1 MAKLY
6 ESDFEET
13 TIERLKILGYEH
25 LPAHEI
31 YTRTDLSEVVLLDR
45 LHKFL
50 SQRYPGLPTSDVA
63 SQLTTVDGLTLYQRN
78 QRFHEV
84 LVKGIDF
91 AHEVNGST
99 EYTHVTPV
107 DWEHPES
114 NDFVI
119 VNQLPI
125 QGRMA
130 RRPDMIVYVN
140 GIPLVIFELKS
151 PYKEAATVEDA
162 YTQITN
168 YMTDISQLFNYT
180 AFCVVS
186 DGGQTYHGMPGASLE
201 YFAAWKSIDGRTV
214 DNNIANSMRTMIE
227 GLFPKDRLLAYI
239 HDFIVFMDDGRKTI
253 KIGAKYHQFFGVRFA
268 VQEAIRATR
277 PDGDRKIGVIWH
289 TQGSGKSI
297 SMLFFSGILS
307 RHPEL
312 GNPTIVVQVDRADLD
327 EQLYKTFVA
336 GKSLVGHVHQAS
348 SAEELRQF
356 LKNESGQIVFSTIEK
371 FRLKESE
378 SRHPVLSERRNV
390 IVIADEAH
398 RTQYQDDGFAGHLKT
413 ALPNASF
420 IGFTGTP
427 ISFADR
433 DTEGVFGN
441 IIHTYDMLQSV
452 EDHATVPI
460 YYEPRLIPLDLQN
473 TNIDE
478 DYQAII
484 QSAESGSEIDRNRAK
499 WAALER
505 VVGTQRRLETLAK
518 DIIEHF
524 SEKASPQD
532 KAMIVCMS
540 REICV
545 ALYDELR
552 KVSGCPQVEVIMI
565 GDVSKDPKAWREVQ
579 SGSQYAHIK
588 TNEEKEEVKANL
600 KDPDHPLKFVI
611 VRDMWLTGFDAPPVS
626 ILYVDKP
633 MKGHNLMQAIARVN
647 RVFPNKAGGIVVDF
661 IGIADALKEATKRY
675 TGGGGRGKPAFEID
689 RAVELFTT
697 ALTEVRAFFPT
708 GMDVTDW
715 RGLPKVERDDWIA
728 NRVNELFGEKQEDFL
743 KAQLRLEKAHQ
754 LVRHLD
760 QVIPFANEVLLYEI
774 LKVQIR
780 KLSGGNEGPRPGTGK
795 KPLEEQ
801 LKSLVDE
808 SLAAREAI
816 DLFKVAGL
824 ERPDLS
830 ILDDAFLAGLE
841 KKKHVDLRLKL
852 LQKLLED
859 KIAVVFRQ
867 NHAMS
872 QTLKELLEK
881 TIRDYHT
888 RVIQAADVLQAMIE
902 LKKRLEEET
911 KLRENLGLSEEEV
924 AFYNVISQ
932 MRSDAF
938 SNEFIAD
945 LIHKVVRAMKTK
957 FQPDWTSPHR
967 QNVMSSV
974 TLSVKKVLL
983 DARVSAEQLSFLTKA
998 IVEQA
1003 KEQYKNWP
1011 LDA

>member
-13 TIERLKILGYEH
+13 TIERLKLLGFEH

-31 YTRTDLSEVVLLDR
+31 YTRTDLSEVILQDR
-45 LHKFL
+45 LCAFL
-50 SQRYPGLPTSDVA
+50 SKRYPTLPTAELA
-63 SQLTTVDGLTLYQRN
+63 SQLITVDGLTLEQRN
-78 QRFHEV
+78 FRFHQD
-84 LVKGIDF
+84 L
-91 AHEVNGST
+91 VNGIEFSYEVDGVT
-99 EYTHVTPV
+99 QYTHVTPV
-107 DWEHPES
+107 DWDNPDA
-114 NDFVI
+114 NDFVV

-125 QGRMA
+125 QGKMA

-140 GIPLVIFELKS
+140 GLPLVVFELKS

-168 YMTDISQLFNYT
+168 YTTDISQLFNYN

-186 DGGQTYHGMPGASLE
+186 DGSQTYHGMPGASFE
-201 YFAAWKSIDGRTV
+201 FFAAWKSIDGRTV
-214 DNNIANSMRTMIE
+214 DNNVANSMRTMIE
-227 GLFPKDRLLAYI
+227 GLFPKERLLAYI
-239 HDFIVFMDDGRKTI
+239 RDFIVFMEDSGKLI
-253 KIGAKYHQFFGVRFA
+253 KIGAKYHQFFGVGFA
-268 VQEAIRATR
+268 VEEAIRATR

-297 SMLFFSGILS
+297 SMMFFSRILS
-307 RHPEL
+307 RHHDMA
-312 GNPTIVVQVDRADLD
+312 NPTIVIQVDRVDLD
-327 EQLYKTFVA
+327 EQLYKTFIA
-336 GKSLVGHVHQAS
+336 GKSLVGHVHQAK
-348 SAEELRQF
+348 SATELREF
-356 LKNESGQIVFSTIEK
+356 LKNDSGQIVFSTIEK

-378 SRHPVLSERRNV
+378 STHPVLSERRNIV
-390 IVIADEAH
+390 VIADEAH

-433 DTEGVFGN
+433 DTIEVFGN

-460 YYEPRLIPLDLQN
+460 YYEPRLIPLDLEN
-473 TNIDE
+473 ANINE

-484 QSAESGSEIDRNRAK
+484 QSAESGRELDQYRAK
-499 WAALER
+499 WAALEK

-518 DIIEHF
+518 DIIMHF
-524 SEKASPQD
+524 NQKASPQD

-545 ALYDELR
+545 ALYNELR
-552 KVSGCPQVEVIMI
+552 KVSECPPVEIIMT
-565 GDVSKDPKAWREVQ
+565 GDVSKDPKQWREVQ
-579 SGSQYAHIK
+579 PGSRFAHIK

-600 KDPDHPLKFVI
+600 KDPNHPLKFVI

-626 ILYVDKP
+626 LLYVDKP

-647 RVFPNKAGGIVVDF
+647 RVFPNKTGGIVVDF

-675 TGGGGRGKPAFEID
+675 TGGGGRGTPTID
-689 RAVELFTT
+689 IKKAIAVFSE
-697 ALTEVRAFFPT
+697 ALTTVRAFFPAELDFI
-708 GMDVTDW
+708 GW
-715 RGLPKVERDDWIA
+715 RGMPKVERDDWIA
-728 NRVNELFGEKQEDFL
+728 DRVNDLLGDQQEEFL
-743 KAQLRLEKAHQ
+743 HAQLRLEKAHQ
-754 LVRHLD
+754 LVRHLEK
-760 QVIPFANEVLLYEI
+760 VIPYANEVLLYEI

-780 KLSGGNEGPRPGTGK
+780 KLPAGTTGPSAGTSK
-795 KPLEEQ
+795 HRLEDQ
-801 LKSLVDE
+801 LKALVDE
-808 SLAAREAI
+808 SLAAKEAI

-867 NHAMS
+867 NTVMS
-872 QTLKELLEK
+872 KTLKELLEK

-888 RVIQAADVLQAMIE
+888 RVIQAADVLQAMVE

-911 KLRENLGLSEEEV
+911 KLREKLGLSEEEV
-924 AFYNVISQ
+924 AFYTIIAQ
-932 MRSDAF
+932 MKLDAF
-938 SNEFIAD
+938 SNEFVAD
-945 LIHKVVRAMKTK
+945 LIHKVVAAMKTK

-974 TLSVKKVLL
+974 ILSVKKVLM
-983 DARVSAEQLSFLTKA
+983 DAKVSAEQLSFLTKA
-998 IVEQA
+998 LVDQA
-1003 KEQYKNWP
+1003 KEQYKDWP

>member
-13 TIERLKILGYEH
+13 TIERLKLLGYEH

-31 YTRTDLSEVVLLDR
+31 YTRTDLSEVILQDR
-45 LHKFL
+45 LCDFL
-50 SQRYPGLPTSDVA
+50 SRQHSDLPIKELA
-63 SQLTTVDGLTLYQRN
+63 SQLTTIDGLTLDQRN
-78 QRFHEV
+78 FRFHQS
-84 LVKGIDF
+84 LVNGIDF
-91 AHEVNGST
+91 AYEVDGAT
-99 EYTHVTPV
+99 QYVHVSPI
-107 DWEHPES
+107 DWDNPTA
-114 NDFVI
+114 NDFIV

-125 QGRMA
+125 QGKMA

-140 GIPLVIFELKS
+140 GLPLVVFELKS

-168 YMTDISQLFNYT
+168 YTVDISQLFNYN

-186 DGGQTYHGMPGASLE
+186 DGSQTYHGMPGASFE
-201 YFAAWKSIDGRTV
+201 YFAAWKSTDGRKV
-214 DNNIANSMRTMIE
+214 DNNVTNSMRTMIE

-239 HDFIVFMDDGRKTI
+239 RDFIVFMEDSGKLT

-268 VQEAIRATR
+268 VGEAIRATR
-277 PDGDRKIGVIWH
+277 PDGNRKIGVIWH

-297 SMLFFSGILS
+297 SMLFFSRILS
-307 RHPEL
+307 RHPEMA
-312 GNPTIVVQVDRADLD
+312 NPTIVVQVDRADLD

-336 GKSLVGHVHQAS
+336 GKSLVGHVHQAK
-348 SAEELRQF
+348 SATELREF
-356 LKNESGQIVFSTIEK
+356 LKNDSGQIVFSTIEK

-378 SRHPVLSERRNV
+378 STHPVLSNRRNIV
-390 IVIADEAH
+390 VIADEAH

-433 DTEGVFGN
+433 DTIEVFGN

-460 YYEPRLIPLDLQN
+460 YYEPRLIPLDLKN
-473 TNIDE
+473 ANIDE
-478 DYQAII
+478 DYQALI
-484 QSAESGSEIDRNRAK
+484 QSADSGGEIDKHRAK
-499 WAALER
+499 WAALEK
-505 VVGTQRRLETLAK
+505 VVGTQHRLETLAN
-518 DIIEHF
+518 DIVTHF
-524 SEKASPQD
+524 SQKASPQD

-545 ALYDELR
+545 ALYNELR
-552 KVSGCPQVEVIMI
+552 KISDCPPVEIIMT
-565 GDVSKDPKAWREVQ
+565 GDVSKDPKGWREPQ
-579 SGSQYAHIK
+579 PGSRFAHIK
-588 TNEEKEEVKANL
+588 SNEEKEEVKAQL
-600 KDPDHPLKFVI
+600 KDPNHPLKFVI

-626 ILYVDKP
+626 LLYVDKP
-633 MKGHNLMQAIARVN
+633 MKGHNLMQAVARVN
-647 RVFPNKAGGIVVDF
+647 RVFPNKTGGIVVDF
-661 IGIADALKEATKRY
+661 IGIADALKQATGRY
-675 TGGGGRGKPAFEID
+675 TGGGGRGTPTVNIEQ
-689 RAVELFTT
+689 AVAIFHD
-697 ALTEVRAFFPT
+697 ALTKIRGFFPAGLDFT
-708 GMDVTDW
+708 SW
-715 RGLPKVERDDWIA
+715 RGMPKVEREDWVA
-728 NRVNELFGEKQEDFL
+728 DRVSGILGDKQEDFL
-743 KAQLRLEKAHQ
+743 NAELRLEKAHQ
-754 LVRHLD
+754 LVRHLKE
-760 QVIPFANEVLLYEI
+760 VIPYANEVLLYEI

-780 KLSGGNEGPRPGTGK
+780 KLSGGSSRPGGGK
-795 KPLEEQ
+795 GTHHLEEQ
-801 LKSLVDE
+801 LKALVDE
-808 SLAAREAI
+808 SVAAKEAI
-816 DLFKVAGL
+816 DLFKIVGL

-830 ILDDAFLAGLE
+830 ILDEAFLAGLQ

-859 KIAVVFRQ
+859 QIAVIFRQ
-867 NHAMS
+867 NHRMS
-872 QTLKELLEK
+872 KSLKDLLEK
-881 TIRDYHT
+881 TLRDYHT

-911 KLRENLGLSEEEV
+911 KLRDKLGLSEEEV
-924 AFYNVISQ
+924 AFYNVIAQ
-932 MRSDAF
+932 MNSDAF
-938 SNEFIAD
+938 SNEFVAD
-945 LIHKVVRAMKTK
+945 LIHKVVKAMKTK

-974 TLSVKKVLL
+974 TLSVKKVLM
-983 DARVSAEQLSFLTKA
+983 DTKISAEQLSFLTKA

-1003 KEQYKNWP
+1003 KEQYKDWP